1 MVSSVRFISA
11 IISRTVVELLCMAES
26 TSTSVEQEIVALEQ
40 QLAAKRAELGQ
51 DTTLPYERAEV
62 HAALGEQIQ
71 TQAPAYVPP
80 TPSVAPSGETPSWQ
94 DPALSSTVQEL
105 VTTAFTQ
112 GVQAAITK
120 AIQSGNPA
128 LVDALHDVLAD
139 ELHAQLI
146 ERGKLEA
153 AA

>member
-1 MVSSVRFISA
+1 
-11 IISRTVVELLCMAES
+11 MAES
-26 TSTSVEQEIVALEQ
+26 TTSSVEHQIAALEQ

-51 DTTLPYERAEV
+51 DAATPYERSEV

-71 TQAPAYVPP
+71 AQAPTYMPASPSATPP
-80 TPSVAPSGETPSWQ
+80 GSTPSWQ

-105 VTTAFTQ
+105 VTIAFTQ
-112 GVQAAITK
+112 GIQAAINK

-146 ERGKLEA
+146 ERGKIEEA
-153 AA
+153 A